1 MSIMGSNLA
10 LNISNHG
17 YYVSVFN
24 RSHNKTDKLIL
35 KYPKKNIF
43 PFYSIKEFVYS
54 LKKPRCIFLMV
65 KSGKSIDLVINSI
78 KFFLNKGDIIIDGG
92 NSFYKDTI
100 RRYNELKKEGYN
112 FIGAGLSGGEKGA
125 LNGLS
130 IMVGGDKNIYNFILP
145 ILKNISA
152 FINSEPC
159 VTYVGS
165 NGSGHYVKM
174 IHNGIEYSDMQ
185 LIAEVYSLLKIVL
198 DINNNELSEIFNDWN
213 KGELNSYLIEI
224 TKNILIKKDNYGKFL
239 IDFILDE
246 ADNKGTGKWIS
257 KSSLDL
263 GEPLTLITES
273 VFARYISLLKNQRIL
288 ASKILIGP
296 KLKIFTKNKLFFIE
310 KVRCALYL
318 SKIISYAQGF
328 SQLKIA
334 SEKYN
339 WNINYC
345 NIAKIFRAGCIIR
358 TKFLKNI
365 INTFYDYPLIDNI
378 LLSPFFKKKI
388 NCYQKYLRYIISY
401 GIKNGI
407 PMPVFSS
414 AISYYDSYRSAVL
427 PANLIQAQRDYFG
440 SHFYKRIDKKGIFH
454 TKW

>member
-1 MSIMGSNLA
+1 MD
-10 LNISNHG
+10 
-17 YYVSVFN
+17 
-24 RSHNKTDKLIL
+24 R
-35 KYPKKNIF
+35 
-43 PFYSIKEFVYS
+43 
-54 LKKPRCIFLMV
+54 
-65 KSGKSIDLVINSI
+65 
-78 KFFLNKGDIIIDGG
+78 
-92 NSFYKDTI
+92 
-100 RRYNELKKEGYN
+100 
-112 FIGAGLSGGEKGA
+112 
-125 LNGLS
+125 
-130 IMVGGDKNIYNFILP
+130 
-145 ILKNISA
+145 
-152 FINSEPC
+152 
-159 VTYVGS
+159 
-165 NGSGHYVKM
+165 SGHYVKM